1 MLKIYGIPNCNT
13 MKKTFDYLQLKNIPY
28 EFHDY
33 KKKGLTKEK
42 LNEFISNLGSDV
54 VLNKQGSTYKQL
66 DEHTKESLT
75 TPESLT
81 NFLLEKTSAIK
92 RPIIEKNNRYFAGF
106 DEKNLDSW
114 LTI

>member
-13 MKKTFDYLQLKNIPY
+13 MKKTFDYLQSKNITY

-33 KKKGLTKEK
+33 KKKGLSKEK
-42 LNEFISNLGSDV
+42 LMDFLSNLGSDV

-66 DEHTKESLT
+66 DDKTKESLNE
-75 TPESLT
+75 PAALT

-92 RPIIEKNNRYFAGF
+92 RPIIEQKNTYLAGF
-106 DEKNLDSW
+106 DTENLDSW